1 MHTTQIEYNNHFV
14 NRDPL
19 LTDLK
24 RIKKIAYLENDKA
37 HGAYLTNWL
46 QCRDIKCEVFGT
58 TQEFEQA
65 LCSKKYD
72 YVLLDREIGEGTAGQ
87 EMLNLING
95 YLGCSTSVIFV
106 SSRNSREAIFRA
118 INNSATR
125 HLSKSAQQ
133 TGISNRVGGCTG
145 KHKSRNTTHRYNS
158 YLIDQKLCHI
168 YFRGKAVSLTPREYK
183 LAITLFENPLKIL
196 SHEYLLNAVG
206 GEITN
211 KPYLEIE
218 HLVNRVK
225 RKLKFNEC
233 AQWHVNR
240 VGDMGFSLLPV

>member
-1 MHTTQIEYNNHFV
+1 MHVTQIEYNNHFV

-24 RIKKIAYLENDKA
+24 RIKKIAYLENDRV

-46 QCRDIKCEVFGT
+46 QRRDIKCEVFGT
-58 TQEFEQA
+58 TLEFEQA
-65 LCSKKYD
+65 LCSKNYD

-118 INNSATR
+118 IKNNVTK
-125 HLSKSAQQ
+125 HLSKPDQQ
-133 TGISNRVGGCTG
+133 TGISDPVGGRVDKYESMST
-145 KHKSRNTTHRYNS
+145 KHRYNS

-168 YFRGKAVSLTPREYK
+168 YFKGNVVSLTPREYK
-183 LAITLFENPLKIL
+183 LAVTLFENPIKIL
-196 SHEYLLNAVG
+196 SHEYLLMLLVG
-206 GEITN
+206 
-211 KPYLEIE
+211 
-218 HLVNRVK
+218 
-225 RKLKFNEC
+225 KLPISRILKL
-233 AQWHVNR
+233 
-240 VGDMGFSLLPV
+240 SIL